1 MSNPTL
7 LMPDIAL
14 NKLNVSH
21 HADTSQSSNGRDM
34 GPGIY
39 SISNEDYHNGP
50 AISRSALM
58 EFRKS
63 PYHYW

>member
-39 SISNEDYHNGP
+39 SISNTVYQQGVG
-50 AISRSALM
+50 IS
-58 EFRKS
+58 
-63 PYHYW
+63 

>member
-1 MSNPTL
+1 MPNPTSL
-7 LMPDIAL
+7 TPDIAL

-39 SISNEDYHNGP
+39 SISNEDYHQGP
-50 AISRSALM
+50 GISRS
-58 EFRKS
+58 
-63 PYHYW
+63 Y